1 MSISPVKV
9 WRNQKK
15 IREILGKKGKII
27 SYSKVYVP
35 PLGFENEAP
44 YAIVLVKLEDGKNYI
59 AQLIDHHDDN
69 LFIGQKVIAV
79 LRKTRNPGLEGII
92 PYGIKFKPA

>member
-15 IREILGKKGKII
+15 TNHILGKAGRIL
-27 SYSKVYVP
+27 SYTLIYVP

-44 YAIVLVKLEDGKNYI
+44 YPVVLVELEDAAKYT
-59 AQLIDHHDDN
+59 AQLVDYDEKN
-69 LFIGQKVIAV
+69 LQIGQKVIAV

-92 PYGIKFKPA
+92 PYGIKFKPI